1 MCALMLQHLLPL
13 QLKLLVY
20 QRMFIVNQKFATE
33 VAQLTVGSENFLQAG
48 IVKTKRAQSI
58 LSFNTFSCIVIICR
72 FQITLVQLIMIATG
86 LDLIKNKLNQAH
98 GRVLG
103 PSTHIF

>member
-48 IVKTKRAQSI
+48 IVKTKRA
-58 LSFNTFSCIVIICR
+58 
-72 FQITLVQLIMIATG
+72 
-86 LDLIKNKLNQAH
+86 
-98 GRVLG
+98 
-103 PSTHIF
+103 